1 MMYFLELTDL
11 DIHIIHMSILFY
23 IAEFTTLDL
32 DLDMLGLQ
40 NVIHVKSPHLSGC
53 VKKSQLSKNFL
64 GDKIRMAFLQHF
76 SH

>member
-23 IAEFTTLDL
+23 IVEFTTLDL

-53 VKKSQLSKNFL
+53 VTIFNHKPDPPKWEVKSPNFL
-64 GDKIRMAFLQHF
+64 RI
-76 SH
+76 S